1 MSYNK
6 TLNILIFDSNPN
18 GLIMGEVS
26 NWNGRV
32 YKMTRMRL
40 RISPG
45 ASMHRTQAYISFLG
59 ATMK

>member
-32 YKMTRMRL
+32 Y
-40 RISPG
+40 
-45 ASMHRTQAYISFLG
+45 
-59 ATMK
+59 

>member
-32 YKMTRMRL
+32 YKGMRL